1 MHFFFFF
8 ISLCFYFKFFGKDA
22 TNDANMSKT
31 YFWVFLLFFA
41 IFGFLK
47 KNFIKNWITIYASL
61 FTMLTKQNLINDL
74 HNELVKKKK
83 CLPGLLSDPL
93 F

>member
-1 MHFFFFF
+1 
-8 ISLCFYFKFFGKDA
+8 
-22 TNDANMSKT
+22 
-31 YFWVFLLFFA
+31 
-41 IFGFLK
+41 
-47 KNFIKNWITIYASL
+47 
-61 FTMLTKQNLINDL
+61 MLTKQNLINDL